1 MRVKKVD
8 HEYYGFLS
16 DPVYPRCKVNG
27 RNPYDEQIMSMPS
40 VLSQRDC
47 SGGILLPIPTK
58 EIIRKGF
65 YFFFIFNFENY
76 YHFLY
81 DTLPYLHFYFKQHF
95 ACKILLPKDHKWL
108 RFQREFFDLLGIQ
121 EKDIRYAEDGVY
133 YEHLYIPTSLT
144 HGHLDKWEYGLYG
157 SKASNFPPEP
167 EAYAIWNSLHQ
178 ESQNKTY
185 PKKIYIS
192 RRTWLLEDMSNIGTN
207 YTTRRKCMN
216 EDALVEILKG
226 FGYEEVFC
234 ESLNTVEK
242 IELFQNVT
250 HVVGFIGGGMA
261 NLLFSKPETKVC
273 CILTPE
279 FIRINERFKHS
290 MNHTQVT
297 YLDATKH
304 SDYIGKYPLY
314 TRVKVLESGKIG
326 ELTGV
331 SLQHE
336 NLSEL
341 QYSIQVA
348 TEAVAGF
355 SLNGSYETVVVYENQ
370 IEALDGGLNSPFTCD
385 IDSIKNICEKE

>member
-1 MRVKKVD
+1 
-8 HEYYGFLS
+8 
-16 DPVYPRCKVNG
+16 
-27 RNPYDEQIMSMPS
+27 
-40 VLSQRDC
+40 
-47 SGGILLPIPTK
+47 
-58 EIIRKGF
+58 
-65 YFFFIFNFENY
+65 
-76 YHFLY
+76 
-81 DTLPYLHFYFKQHF
+81 
-95 ACKILLPKDHKWL
+95 
-108 RFQREFFDLLGIQ
+108 
-121 EKDIRYAEDGVY
+121 
-133 YEHLYIPTSLT
+133 
-144 HGHLDKWEYGLYG
+144 
-157 SKASNFPPEP
+157 
-167 EAYAIWNSLHQ
+167 
-178 ESQNKTY
+178 
-185 PKKIYIS
+185 
-192 RRTWLLEDMSNIGTN
+192 MSNIGTN